1 MTSIRRRRVLS
12 IRTRVL
18 TLALVPSLVF
28 LIAGAFGAGYLIYDA
43 ARTKNY
49 FQLASS
55 AQDEALPLII
65 SLQQERRLTLRTL
78 ASRGTFQSELG
89 KQRAATVALADKATN
104 ALANLAADADVP
116 DSVNRAIRQFSA
128 LMGELPTMRARVDGA
143 QVTIGDAAELYN
155 NIIDQFVAGQKGLA
169 QFAPDAEIAYRQ
181 GIVAPMLE
189 AVDLMQRSDAFA
201 AAYLVG
207 GLSSDDFNAYQGQV
221 ASYHQALDK
230 TIPLTEPE
238 VQQAYRTLTGSPAWL
253 RLMQVEKALVGG
265 ANEIPI
271 SEDLWRGAAGDVGQ
285 TLAGMLQRQNDN
297 TNGRALDRVNG
308 TLTESILAGVGV
320 LLVVAAVFVFALR
333 LSRRLIERLVRLR
346 TETLD
351 LAENRLPM
359 LVEGVRNG
367 ADVRPDEV
375 RLGEYGGD
383 EIGEVANAF
392 NKAQQTAVASA
403 VQEAKTREG
412 TNKVFLNIAH
422 RSQVIVHRQLKT
434 LDEAERKQEDPEQ
447 LELLF
452 QLDHLTT
459 RQRRNAEN
467 LIILGGG
474 QPGRKWRNPVSL
486 TEVARG
492 AAAETEDFSRV
503 KIAKMPPRK
512 VIGPV
517 VGDLVHLLAELI
529 DNAATFSPPGS
540 RVEVRG
546 NVVGRGVVLE
556 IEDQGLGIEAD
567 RVDELNMMLANPPD
581 FGIMAL
587 SAEPRLGLFVVA
599 RLAARHGVAVSL
611 RDSAYGGTRAIVLVR
626 NELLG
631 PDTEVPG
638 MPDMSTAPAEVA
650 EPKPQANGQHGPNP
664 SIKLS
669 VPGAVSLPN
678 LPPLPV
684 VEARPGEDLFRPQR
698 PADGEN
704 KPSLPMRRPRKPEQ
718 ADELPQRSAQ
728 PAAGQEPA
736 RPRPDATEH
745 HTQPH
750 EPVTAAQPEATQPW
764 QQAQPEATQPW
775 QQDQA
780 PAQPETQQPWQDQPA
795 AQQPWPQ
802 DQTAAQPEAQPRHQV
817 QPPVQ
822 AEAQQPWQQA
832 QPEAQP
838 WQDQS
843 AQPEPRHQAQSQAQ
857 APAQPQ
863 AASPAQPEGQS
874 PQFAQ
879 ANGRPPLPQR
889 RRQQNLAPQ
898 LQEAPSPSWPQPQ
911 GDQEHNREDTPEQ
924 ARSRL
929 ASFQSGTRRGRHAQV
944 SDDTLTIN
952 DSVGSGRNGQHR
964 SE

>member
-1 MTSIRRRRVLS
+1 MTSIRRRRALS

-28 LIAGAFGAGYLIYDA
+28 LIAGAFGAGYLIFDA

-55 AQDEALPLII
+55 AQDEALPLIV
-65 SLQQERRLTLRTL
+65 SLQDERRLTLRKL
-78 ASRGTFQSELG
+78 ASFGTFQSDLD
-89 KQRAATVALADKATN
+89 KRRAATDALAGKATA
-104 ALANLAADADVP
+104 ALGDLSADAP
-116 DSVNRAIRQFSA
+116 DSVNRAIREFGA
-128 LMGELPTMRARVDGA
+128 LMGELPTMRARVDGE
-143 QVTIGDAAELYN
+143 QVGIGEAADLYN
-155 NIIDQFVAGQKGLA
+155 GIIDQFVAGQKGLA

-181 GIVAPMLE
+181 GIVAPLLE

-207 GLSSDDFNAYQGQV
+207 GGLSRDEFNVYQGQV

-265 ANEIPI
+265 ATEIPI
-271 SEDLWRGAAGDVGQ
+271 SEDLWRGAAGDVSL
-285 TLAGMLQRQNDN
+285 TLAGMLQRQNDS
-297 TNGRALDRVNG
+297 TNGLALDRVNS
-308 TLTESILAGVGV
+308 TLTESILAGIGV
-320 LLVVAAVFVFALR
+320 LIVVGAVFVFALR

-351 LAENRLPM
+351 LAENRLPL
-359 LVEGVRNG
+359 LVEGVRTG

-503 KIAKMPPRK
+503 KIAKLPPRK

-638 MPDMSTAPAEVA
+638 MPDVGTAPAEAA
-650 EPKPQANGQHGPNP
+650 EPKPQVNGQHGPNP

-698 PADGEN
+698 PAEGEN
-704 KPSLPMRRPRKPEQ
+704 KPSLPSRRPRKPEQ
-718 ADELPQRSAQ
+718 ADERPELPKRSK
-728 PAAGQEPA
+728 AGQEPA
-736 RPRPDATEH
+736 RPHPDATEH

-764 QQAQPEATQPW
+764 QQAQPEATQQW

-780 PAQPETQQPWQDQPA
+780 PAQPETQQPWQQDQPE
-795 AQQPWPQ
+795 AQQAWPQ
-802 DQTAAQPEAQPRHQV
+802 DQPEAPQPRHQV

-822 AEAQQPWQQA
+822 A
-832 QPEAQP
+832 EAQP

-843 AQPEPRHQAQSQAQ
+843 AQPEPRHQAQPQAQ

-898 LQEAPSPSWPQPQ
+898 LQEAPPSWPQSQ